1 MSKWFK
7 VEIAIWKS
15 VLVEVDDHEGE
26 DDASQ
31 AAFETFLSGKDG
43 EVSGVEEATPEK
55 LESFRRHCDEILS
68 F

>member
-1 MSKWFK
+1 MSKWFR

-15 VLVEVDDHEGE
+15 VLVEVDDHEGKDE
-26 DDASQ
+26 ASE

-43 EVSGVEEATPEK
+43 EVSGVDEVPQEK
-55 LESFRRHCDEILS
+55 LESIRRHCDEILA